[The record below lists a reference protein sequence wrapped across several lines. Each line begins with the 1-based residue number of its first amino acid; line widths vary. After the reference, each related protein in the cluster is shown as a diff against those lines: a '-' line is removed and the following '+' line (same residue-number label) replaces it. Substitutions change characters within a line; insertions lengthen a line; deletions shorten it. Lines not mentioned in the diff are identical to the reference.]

1 MTTGQGAE
9 QATYIDPTAVC
20 AGTVEHPVRLQPRS
34 ELKRSASLG
43 RFGFLNIGTVVYE
56 FVEIGRYFSCGRG
69 AEIGVPPHPLTG
81 LSTHGFTVNHAWFSS
96 IEGYG
101 QAPDLSPPALTKQA
115 TRIGHDVWIGAQV
128 IVMPGVTINTGAVV
142 AANAVVTKDV
152 EPYEIVGGVPAKHI
166 GYRFDEGI
174 RQRLLASE
182 WWNLDHD
189 VIQQLPYRDA
199 VQAVAAL
206 EKLSGHSLPTIEPDQ
221 AAKEPASVQLGS
233 GNGSR
238 ARACYDAAPFLSL
251 KHTTYFSVYD
261 HLFSRFVGKAP
272 VIVEVGVLNG
282 GSLHMWREF
291 FGADARI
298 IGVDL
303 NPEAGWLREDGFEIH
318 IGDQADPQFW
328 QDFFREVGDV
338 DILLDDGGHTYPQ
351 QVVTASSALDHIRDG
366 GLLVVE
372 DTHTSY
378 MTEFGGPSDTSFVS
392 WAVNLMHGVN
402 HRFSAFV
409 EDHDPERRV
418 LSVQFYESIVAFHV
432 DRSLANVVSQTT
444 TNGGVGRD
452 AKDFRYHSESTMT
465 EEELK
470 AYFRH

>member
-1 MTTGQGAE
+1 MTTGQDRE
-9 QATYIDPTAVC
+9 QATHIDPTAVC
-20 AGTVEHPVRLQPRS
+20 SGTVEHPVRLQARA
-34 ELKRSASLG
+34 ELHAGSRLG
-43 RFGFLNIGTVVYE
+43 CFGFLNVGAVVYVG
-56 FVEIGRYFSCGRG
+56 VEIGRYFSCGRG
-69 AEIGVPPHPLTG
+69 VEIGVAPHPLTG
-81 LSTHGFTVNHAWFSS
+81 LSTHGFTVNHAWFPS
-96 IEGYG
+96 IGGYG
-101 QAPDLSPPALTKQA
+101 QAPDLAPPTLVKQA
-115 TRIGHDVWIGAQV
+115 THIGHDVWIGAQS
-128 IVMPGVTINTGAVV
+128 IVMPGITINTGAVI

-152 EPYEIVGGVPAKHI
+152 EPYEIVGGVPAKHL
-166 GYRFDEGI
+166 GFRFDEDV

-199 VQAVAAL
+199 VHAL
-206 EKLSGHSLPTIEPDQ
+206 EALEELSGRSIPTIDRDDV
-221 AAKEPASVQLGS
+221 AKRPASVALGS
-233 GNGSR
+233 STGSLSR
-238 ARACYDAAPFLSL
+238 TCYDAAQFLSL

-261 HLFSRFVGKAP
+261 RLFSRFVGKAP

-282 GSLHMWREF
+282 GSLYMWREF
-291 FGADARI
+291 FGPGARI
-298 IGVDL
+298 IGIDL
-303 NPEAGWLREDGFEIH
+303 NPEAVWLREDGFEIH

-351 QVVTASSALDHIRDG
+351 QIVTASSALDHIRDG

-378 MTEFGGPSDTSFVS
+378 MSEFGGPSDNSFVS
-392 WAVNLMHGVN
+392 WAVNLVHGVN
-402 HRFSAFV
+402 HRFSDFV
-409 EDHDPERRV
+409 EDNDPERRV

-432 DRSLANVVSQTT
+432 DRSLATVVSKAT
-444 TNGGVGRD
+444 TNNGAGRD

-470 AYFRH
+470 AYFKH